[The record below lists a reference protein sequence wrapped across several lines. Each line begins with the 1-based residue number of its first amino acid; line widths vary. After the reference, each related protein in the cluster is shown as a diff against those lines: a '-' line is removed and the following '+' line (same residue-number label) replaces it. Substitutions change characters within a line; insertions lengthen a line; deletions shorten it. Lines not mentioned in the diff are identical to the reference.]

1 MNNMEWNELTDLAM
15 AAYNFIPN
23 VTSME
28 APFFLMFGRDPY
40 MPLNQLM
47 AQARRYLSTEEST
60 PGLEALQNLLQITT
74 MQIQYA
80 ANRRN
85 QNFKPMKAHD
95 FKVGDLV
102 LMRNHTSKA
111 FQEKYQDSFHVT
123 RLLGKNQLE
132 VKDQNNHI
140 RTVHI
145 MDVKKT
151 TMPEVILNAI
161 PNYSQF
167 GRAAKLRLNSNHF
180 EDLGWTIP
188 TEYQNIKME
197 LTQEISSVST
207 TSPKTKSQE
216 TQKGMSTQARHQ
228 IYLGSGWSLTCSRQD

>member
-1 MNNMEWNELTDLAM
+1 MEWDEFTDLAT

-47 AQARRYLSTEEST
+47 AQARRYLGTEKGI
-60 PGLEALQNLLQITT
+60 PDLEALQNLLQMT
-74 MQIQYA
+74 MAQIQYA

-85 QNFKPMKAHD
+85 QSFKPVKPHD

-132 VKDQNNHI
+132 VKDQNN
-140 RTVHI
+140 T
-145 MDVKKT
+145 
-151 TMPEVILNAI
+151 
-161 PNYSQF
+161 
-167 GRAAKLRLNSNHF
+167 
-180 EDLGWTIP
+180 
-188 TEYQNIKME
+188 
-197 LTQEISSVST
+197 
-207 TSPKTKSQE
+207 
-216 TQKGMSTQARHQ
+216 
-228 IYLGSGWSLTCSRQD
+228 